1 MAFYIQTDCTDP
13 YRNLA
18 LEAML
23 GRLAAVTGEPVLY
36 LWQNAPCVVI
46 GINQNPWLEC
56 NISAMEADG
65 VLLVRRRTGGGAV
78 YHDDGNLNYSICLP
92 EAMFDEARQY
102 GVVLRAL
109 ESLTIPAI
117 RNGRNDILADGKKIS
132 GSAFSH
138 SQGAA
143 IQHGTLLLQSR
154 LEVFGRYLTPDREKF
169 TAKGVTSVSSR
180 VGNLEDLRPEL
191 TFDDIRHALRN
202 AFEAEYGGYSPM
214 PEITEEQLESEA
226 EAFRSWS
233 FRYGRTPEFERILSH
248 RFPFGHIRIG
258 MAIRQGAAVDV
269 QADSDLLDVM
279 LPPALANVLEGKR
292 YGADSF
298 AAAARSLGG
307 PESEQI
313 ADWLADEQLYS

>member
-1 MAFYIQTDCTDP
+1 M
-13 YRNLA
+13 
-18 LEAML
+18 
-23 GRLAAVTGEPVLY
+23 
-36 LWQNAPCVVI
+36 
-46 GINQNPWLEC
+46 
-56 NISAMEADG
+56 
-65 VLLVRRRTGGGAV
+65 

-154 LEVFGRYLTPDREKF
+154 LDVFGRYLTPDREKF

-202 AFEAEYGGYSPM
+202 AFEDEYGGYSPM

-233 FRYGRTPEFERILSH
+233 FRYGRTPEFERVLSH

-258 MAIRQGAAVDV
+258 MAIRQGSAVDV

-279 LPPALANVLEGKR
+279 LPPALAKVLEGKR